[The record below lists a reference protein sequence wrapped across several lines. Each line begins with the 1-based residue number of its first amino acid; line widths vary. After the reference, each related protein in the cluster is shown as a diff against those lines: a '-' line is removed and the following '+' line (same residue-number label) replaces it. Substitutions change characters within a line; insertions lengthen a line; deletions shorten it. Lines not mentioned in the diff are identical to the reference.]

1 MNWSHCLREK
11 SFWLSVVVLLV
22 GIIYYIRVTQRPPK
36 IKCLVYTA
44 LVVAFYML
52 EIPMWLIGVL
62 MVSVMIFYN
71 WFYQCQ
77 QPVYGFG
84 AIILTMLIS
93 YLPKGNC
100 FIALLLALSAYI
112 GLAWYDEFAVCF
124 PKLSPTGSFI
134 SRIQAPFKPESY
146 RI

>member
-62 MVSVMIFYN
+62 MVSVMIF
-71 WFYQCQ
+71 
-77 QPVYGFG
+77 
-84 AIILTMLIS
+84 
-93 YLPKGNC
+93 
-100 FIALLLALSAYI
+100 
-112 GLAWYDEFAVCF
+112 
-124 PKLSPTGSFI
+124 
-134 SRIQAPFKPESY
+134 
-146 RI
+146 